1 MRKTLLI
8 ILIVLFT
15 NIVYLF
21 PEDANAI
28 PYFSRKYNTPCTMC
42 HVQYPSLNT
51 TGMTFKQNGYRLKGE
66 EGEHVWQDKF
76 FPFSGTASFI
86 YKSVDKKGTGWE
98 WEDEGGSQ
106 ALFLLK
112 NMEFFSAGTL
122 APQISY
128 YISIGSERESQKT
141 TGIAFVLF
149 NDLIPESLINLKAGK
164 FYNEF
169 FYLSDKRRLTFEP
182 YLSPVTLTQYGVEI
196 NGETHPQGI
205 RYAAGAVN
213 DEITPDDQDNSDV
226 SNNIRG
232 YYASFT
238 YSIAGQTIGI
248 RGYTTKAGKDS
259 AAEKDHTQLDAN
271 LNINISPVFFTIAFY
286 NQSDKYDPDPD
297 IDDGHIDQDNLLS
310 ELIIKAGSKLIFDI
324 RFEQQ
329 DIENIR
335 ERDNKYVYNIG
346 YFISPNI
353 GLISEY
359 VKQEGTESK
368 KDENRLQLGIQM
380 AF

>member
-1 MRKTLLI
+1 MLLTSTSE
-8 ILIVLFT
+8 LSWL
-15 NIVYLF
+15 
-21 PEDANAI
+21 
-28 PYFSRKYNTPCTMC
+28 
-42 HVQYPSLNT
+42 
-51 TGMTFKQNGYRLKGE
+51 
-66 EGEHVWQDKF
+66 
-76 FPFSGTASFI
+76 SG
-86 YKSVDKKGTGWE
+86 D
-98 WEDEGGSQ
+98 
-106 ALFLLK
+106 
-112 NMEFFSAGTL
+112 
-122 APQISY
+122 
-128 YISIGSERESQKT
+128 
-141 TGIAFVLF
+141 
-149 NDLIPESLINLKAGK
+149 
-164 FYNEF
+164 
-169 FYLSDKRRLTFEP
+169 
-182 YLSPVTLTQYGVEI
+182 
-196 NGETHPQGI
+196 
-205 RYAAGAVN
+205 
-213 DEITPDDQDNSDV
+213 DV

-286 NQSDKYDPDPD
+286 NQSDKYHPDLQGG
-297 IDDGHIDQDNLLS
+297 IHIDQDNLLS
-310 ELIIKAGSKLIFDI
+310 ELTIKAGSKLIFDI

-359 VKQEGTESK
+359 VKQEGAESK